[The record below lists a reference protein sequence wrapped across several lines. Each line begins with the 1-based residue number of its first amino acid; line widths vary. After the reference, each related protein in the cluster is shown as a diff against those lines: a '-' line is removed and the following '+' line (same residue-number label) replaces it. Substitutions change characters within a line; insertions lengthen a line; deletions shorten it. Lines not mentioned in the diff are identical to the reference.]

1 METLEHLQEHEA
13 HHDHDHE
20 HDHQAEVLK
29 SWAKSVLLVG
39 LALYFVY
46 NILSGNLTNYINQRF
61 SWLSYVAVGLFLL
74 LGVANVLELLREREH
89 KHKHKRKH
97 DDEDYHDHE
106 HEHDHTHA
114 VISWPVLA
122 VIAVPLV
129 LGTLVPSR
137 PLGSAAVDGNI
148 SVSAVSVTNS
158 TTFTTD
164 PLQWNV
170 LDWLR
175 AFNNSTDIN
184 SFNGKEAQ
192 IIGFIYKEP
201 TYPNDQVMVA
211 RFTVSCCVADASAI
225 GLPVK
230 WDKAPDLA
238 QDTWVQVKGTFQVGD
253 FRGNTVPIL
262 NASSVEVV
270 NQPEHPYLY
279 P

>member
-1 METLEHLQEHEA
+1 MHTSISL
-13 HHDHDHE
+13 DHD
-20 HDHQAEVLK
+20 DHNRAETMQSVLK
-29 SWAKSVLLVG
+29 TALLIG
-39 LALYFVY
+39 LALYFLH

-61 SWLSYVAVGLFLL
+61 AWLSVVAVALFALL
-74 LGVANVLELLREREH
+74 AIGSALDLRRQHEQH
-89 KHKHKRKH
+89 H
-97 DDEDYHDHE
+97 HE
-106 HEHDHTHA
+106 HEHDHQHNT
-114 VISWPVLA
+114 ISWSVLA

-137 PLGSAAVDGNI
+137 PLGSAAIGGSI
-148 SVSAVSVTNS
+148 SVNAASVTNA

-175 AFNNSTDIN
+175 AFNNAEDPG

-192 IIGFIYKEP
+192 VIGFVYKEP
-201 TYPNDQVMVA
+201 SYPADQLMVA

-225 GLPVK
+225 GLPIQ
-230 WDKAPDLA
+230 WDQAVELK
-238 QDTWVQVKGTFQVGD
+238 QDSWIQVKGAFQVGE

-262 NASSVEVV
+262 HAASVEVV
-270 NQPEHPYLY
+270 DQPEHPYLY